1 MKLSCDVIRDLLPL
15 YAENLTSEESN
26 ALVDE
31 HLCGCDEC
39 AKQLGIL
46 KKAQAIPVET
56 DAPGLK
62 KIRKAIVRRRVLA
75 VTMAVMLVITLVL
88 GAALLW
94 EAPVWLDADQAVKE
108 VMKMEDG
115 SIRIYYTDIV
125 TIICGGDDM
134 AGNTGTL
141 CASTFGRVYFGKRIP
156 PDPYV
161 TPDDAGGTTAYSCYG
176 APNLPEELRDVDAAR
191 DNYWYISPKDGRAE
205 VLLLKGEGDV
215 EAPEEPLLTVSHNG
229 ATTCGVLSAVA
240 IILAILAYRFRKRRG
255 APWLAY
261 GAALAGCGCISLLI
275 VSGGQFAEFYG
286 DYTAHV
292 RNGCILLIPMFLTAV
307 CAIRL
312 QKLKAQDKG
321 I

>member
-1 MKLSCDVIRDLLPL
+1 MKLSCNVIRDLLPL

-88 GAALLW
+88 GAAFLW

-115 SIRIYYTDIV
+115 SIRIYYTDI
-125 TIICGGDDM
+125 IQGISSEDDM
-134 AGNTGTL
+134 AGNRGTL
-141 CASTFGRVYFGKRIP
+141 CWSSWGRVYFGEQMP

-161 TPDDAGGTTAYSCYG
+161 TPDDAGEPQPTAATVPPLCRKNCRNWMPRGTIIGIS
-176 APNLPEELRDVDAAR
+176 APRMA
-191 DNYWYISPKDGRAE
+191 GRR
-205 VLLLKGEGDV
+205 
-215 EAPEEPLLTVSHNG
+215 
-229 ATTCGVLSAVA
+229 C
-240 IILAILAYRFRKRRG
+240 F
-255 APWLAY
+255 
-261 GAALAGCGCISLLI
+261 C
-275 VSGGQFAEFYG
+275 
-286 DYTAHV
+286 
-292 RNGCILLIPMFLTAV
+292 
-307 CAIRL
+307 
-312 QKLKAQDKG
+312 
-321 I
+321 